1 MVKFIIRKSFSYL
14 LYDKNRTIIE
24 KEISKRNRNIFKYNT
39 FLSSLIILISLILL
53 FIHNPLIPECPV
65 ENSFISK
72 KNPNLFRN
80 QRSVSTLFPSSH
92 PREKRRRDKK
102 ERSFPFPPYTDRNHR
117 LAKPSWKIFWVIS
130 SSSSS
135 YRGLIFDLY
144 LFRTLLLVNIF
155 PSFIFFHLQTCA
167 QLNSTLR
174 EMIIYDKLKK

>member
-24 KEISKRNRNIFKYNT
+24 KEISKRNRNIFKYYT

-80 QRSVSTLFPSSH
+80 QRSVSTLFLSSY
-92 PREKRRRDKK
+92 PREKRRDKK

-135 YRGLIFDLY
+135 YHGLIFDLY
-144 LFRTLLLVNIF
+144 LLRTLLLGDGPPPLSASF
-155 PSFIFFHLQTCA
+155 PLLFSFTSKLVPSLI
-167 QLNSTLR
+167 QL
-174 EMIIYDKLKK
+174 

>member
-1 MVKFIIRKSFSYL
+1 MV
-14 LYDKNRTIIE
+14 IIE
-24 KEISKRNRNIFKYNT
+24 KEISKRKIEIPST
-39 FLSSLIILISLILL
+39 LISLIL
-53 FIHNPLIPECPV
+53 FSIHNPLISERPV

-80 QRSVSTLFPSSH
+80 QRSVSTLFLSSY
-92 PREKRRRDKK
+92 PREKRRDKK

-144 LFRTLLLVNIF
+144 LLLLLGDSPPLSASFSLLFSFTSKFV
-155 PSFIFFHLQTCA
+155 PSLI
-167 QLNSTLR
+167 QL
-174 EMIIYDKLKK
+174 